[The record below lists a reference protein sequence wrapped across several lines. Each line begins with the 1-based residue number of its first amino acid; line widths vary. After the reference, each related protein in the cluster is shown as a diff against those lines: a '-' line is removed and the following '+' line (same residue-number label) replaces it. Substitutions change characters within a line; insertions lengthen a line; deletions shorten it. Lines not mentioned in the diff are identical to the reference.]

1 MSEPEIVEYNGVEYV
16 KIPDETNL
24 CGECVFYDN
33 KDGTC
38 SSPDNPVFWGCHEK
52 FIWRKKDH
60 E

>member
-16 KIPDETNL
+16 KIPDETNS

-33 KDGTC
+33 KDETC
-38 SSPDNPVFWGCHEK
+38 SSYDNAVFWGCNEK

>member
-38 SSPDNPVFWGCHEK
+38 SSPDNPVFWGCNEK